1 MLSLIFNRGK
11 FIAAINFSQTTIFFR
26 ETKTT
31 FFARLFDNV
40 GITDIR
46 DGLHISNDFSLLDH
60 FRRVGRSIK
69 CAVHILFTISACAK
83 FCETFIAIS
92 VSLIVDDHLLMEN
105 WSMTRFTS
113 IIFTAKKII
122 ADRMI

>member
-1 MLSLIFNRGK
+1 MLSLIFNRDK
-11 FIAAINFSQTTIFFR
+11 FIAAINFSQTAIFFR

-69 CAVHILFTISACAK
+69 RAVHILFTISPAHARPHARTRARANSRK
-83 FCETFIAIS
+83 GFRFCRIFPR
-92 VSLIVDDHLLMEN
+92 VYIVI
-105 WSMTRFTS
+105 TRRG
-113 IIFTAKKII
+113 I
-122 ADRMI
+122 MY